1 MSPDIDDGHYGLP
14 SAQPDPLPLRPLL
27 AALLPKALIRRWRA
41 LGRDRQRRAVAR
53 YLDRMDDNAL
63 RDIGYDRSEI
73 QMAAREIVSAHGRR
87 HP

>member
-1 MSPDIDDGHYGLP
+1 MSPDIDDGSY
-14 SAQPDPLPLRPLL
+14 DPPVRPPETLPLGRLLAPLL
-27 AALLPKALIRRWRA
+27 PQALIRRWRA

-73 QMAAREIVSAHGRR
+73 KLAARELISARGRR